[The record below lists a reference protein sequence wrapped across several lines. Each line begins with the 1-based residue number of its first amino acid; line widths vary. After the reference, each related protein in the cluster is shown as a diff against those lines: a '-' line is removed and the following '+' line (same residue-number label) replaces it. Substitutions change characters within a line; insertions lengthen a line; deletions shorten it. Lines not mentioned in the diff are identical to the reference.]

1 MDQNLYNVDKKVTD
15 KGWKAMQEILDR
27 EMPTERPR
35 RRIWILW
42 FLALLLPAA
51 GLLLW
56 LNPAEKTP
64 ASPVSSA
71 ERPIAEQLHEQEHQP
86 ADRKIIAGASAARNE
101 QVAPSEK
108 MEQFTSATPL
118 SLAASTTTS
127 AAKRKAT
134 AIPAAPPATPAP
146 VSAATPTNLT
156 ERDADVH
163 TSTPPAINSEINSAA
178 ATPSPVL
185 IPAPTAPTEPDAD
198 IQASTPPATS
208 PEIKTAAAASAPVL
222 ADAPTTP
229 AEQNTEPNASNPPA
243 TNAEVAPVAAMPS
256 PVLAS
261 VPTPTTVEQG
271 AAPATPIIP
280 VRENKKSLSWGAT
293 VGVLS
298 ETTPGYAGATAGLV
312 AEWQPGKRWGLRSG
326 LAYQFHLLRDE
337 DRPITSVTTAAYA
350 EATGDQTIFDNAFTV
365 SSSDFT
371 VPVYVPV
378 SRLHRLEIPLQVFW
392 QPTRNVRLYAGAS
405 IGANF
410 YAQTASRSLK
420 NGKIYDVQ
428 EGTPARNLNQEVS
441 RQIRGGQIGWNVGIS
456 YQPTKRIEL
465 GLFFQNPVTSKHA
478 EPQFQDVA
486 APNTSNA
493 LDVLRT
499 LTAERQGTVNG
510 RSVFQLSATA
520 FF

>member
-15 KGWKAMQEILDR
+15 KGWNAMQEILDR

-64 ASPVSSA
+64 VSPVSSA
-71 ERPIAEQLHEQEHQP
+71 EHPIAQQLPEQKHQP
-86 ADRKIIAGASAARNE
+86 AERKMIAGASAARNE
-101 QVAPSEK
+101 QVASSEK
-108 MEQFTSATPL
+108 TEQSTVATPL
-118 SLAASTTTS
+118 SLSTATNTS
-127 AAKRKAT
+127 AAERKAT
-134 AIPAAPPATPAP
+134 AIPAAPPATPAL
-146 VSAATPTNLT
+146 VSVATPTNLT

-163 TSTPPAINSEINSAA
+163 TSTPAAINSAA
-178 ATPSPVL
+178 TTPAQVL
-185 IPAPTAPTEPDAD
+185 ISVPTAPTEPDAD
-198 IQASTPPATS
+198 IHASTPPATS
-208 PEIKTAAAASAPVL
+208 PEIKTEAAASAPVL

-229 AEQNTEPNASNPPA
+229 AEQNTEPNASTPPA
-243 TNAEVAPVAAMPS
+243 TNAEVASVAAMPS

-280 VRENKKSLSWGAT
+280 VRENKKALSWGAT

-405 IGANF
+405 IGVNF

-441 RQIRGGQIGWNVGIS
+441 RQIRGGQMGWNVGVS

-465 GLFFQNPVTSKHA
+465 GLFFQNPVTSKHT
-478 EPQFQDVA
+478 EPELQDVA

-493 LDVLRT
+493 QDVLRT

>member
-15 KGWKAMQEILDR
+15 KGWNAMQEILDR

-35 RRIWILW
+35 RRIWMLW

-64 ASPVSSA
+64 VSPVSSA
-71 ERPIAEQLHEQEHQP
+71 NRPIARQLPEQEHQP
-86 ADRKIIAGASAARNE
+86 AERKMIAGASAARNE
-101 QVAPSEK
+101 QVISSEK
-108 MEQFTSATPL
+108 TEQFSSATPL
-118 SLAASTTTS
+118 SLSAPTTTS

-134 AIPAAPPATPAP
+134 AIPAAAAATPAP
-146 VSAATPTNLT
+146 VLAATPTT
-156 ERDADVH
+156 PVERDADVQA
-163 TSTPPAINSEINSAA
+163 SIPPAINSAP

-185 IPAPTAPTEPDAD
+185 ISVPTAPTEPDAN
-198 IQASTPPATS
+198 IHTSTPPATS

-222 ADAPTTP
+222 ADAPTPP
-229 AEQNTEPNASNPPA
+229 AEQNTESNASTPPA
-243 TNAEVAPVAAMPS
+243 TNAEVAPAATTSS

-261 VPTPTTVEQG
+261 VPTPTVEQD

-312 AEWQPGKRWGLRSG
+312 AEWRPGKRWGLRSG

-350 EATGDQTIFDNAFTV
+350 EATGDQTIFDNTFLV

-371 VPVYVPV
+371 VPVYVPI

-392 QPTRNVRLYAGAS
+392 QPTRKVRLYAGAS
-405 IGANF
+405 FGANL

-465 GLFFQNPVTSKHA
+465 GLFFQNPVTSKNA
-478 EPQFQDVA
+478 ELQLQDA
-486 APNTSNA
+486 AASGSNKESEA
-493 LDVLRT
+493 LRT
-499 LTAERQGTVNG
+499 LAAERQGAMDG
-510 RSVFQLSATA
+510 RPVFQLSATV

>member
-15 KGWKAMQEILDR
+15 KGWNAMQEILDR

-64 ASPVSSA
+64 VSPVSSA
-71 ERPIAEQLHEQEHQP
+71 ERPIAQQLPEQEHQP
-86 ADRKIIAGASAARNE
+86 ADRKIISGASAARNE
-101 QVAPSEK
+101 QVASSEK
-108 MEQFTSATPL
+108 TEQFTSATPL
-118 SLAASTTTS
+118 SLSAPTTTS

-134 AIPAAPPATPAP
+134 AIPATPATPAP
-146 VSAATPTNLT
+146 ILAATPTNLT
-156 ERDADVH
+156 KRDADVDAL
-163 TSTPPAINSEINSAA
+163 TPLATNSAP

-185 IPAPTAPTEPDAD
+185 TPTPTAPAELDAD
-198 IQASTPPATS
+198 ITASTPPATS
-208 PEIKTAAAASAPVL
+208 PEIKTEAAASAPVL

-229 AEQNTEPNASNPPA
+229 TAQNTEPNASTQPA
-243 TNAEVAPVAAMPS
+243 TSPEIAPAAATPPS
-256 PVLAS
+256 VITSA
-261 VPTPTTVEQG
+261 PTPTVEQD

-312 AEWQPGKRWGLRSG
+312 AEWRPGKRWGLRSG

-350 EATGDQTIFDNAFTV
+350 EATGDQTIFDNTFLV

-392 QPTRNVRLYAGAS
+392 QPTRKVRLYAGAS
-405 IGANF
+405 FGANF

-441 RQIRGGQIGWNVGIS
+441 RQIRGGQMGWNVGIS

-465 GLFFQNPVTSKHA
+465 GLYFQNPVTSKNA
-478 EPQFQDVA
+478 EPELQDVA